1 MVEKGRLVLAI
12 QKASKGE
19 KVFDIFNYIF
29 MFILCLTTLY
39 PFLYL
44 LSNSLASTEVAQT
57 QINIIPKSITLENYK
72 RVLANSLIAS
82 GYYNTILRTVIGTL
96 LGLVVT
102 FALAYPLSKRYVP
115 NRNFWTAIIVFTM
128 FFSGGLIP
136 TYLLVRNLN
145 LMNTIWALILPEL
158 VSAYNF
164 VIVRNYMMSLP
175 ESIEESARID
185 GANDITIL
193 LRIILP
199 ICKPIIATIALW
211 IAVWH
216 WNSWFDS
223 MIYSQKA
230 EKQVVQ
236 LVMRRVV
243 LEGSQQVMDMTSM
256 DESGLRAVTPES
268 LKAATVMITTI
279 PILLVY
285 PFIQKYFVK
294 GVMMGSLKG

>member
-102 FALAYPLSKRYVP
+102 FALAYPLSKRYFP

>member
-1 MVEKGRLVLAI
+1 MLAI

-102 FALAYPLSKRYVP
+102 FALAYPLSKRYFP